1 MPRLSLYREKKSND
15 YRFFDRIIKE
25 QFTVGGTD
33 LYVHKYMGVKDQGP
47 SVDLTQPQRSILDP
61 TQIQDLLF
69 LENRDRNY
77 APDIYRLR
85 GHYNV
90 QNLDFDLS
98 QFGLFLNNDTIFITI
113 HYNEMIDLI
122 GRKLMVGD
130 VLELP
135 HLTDYHPLNELI
147 PTSLRRYY
155 QVTDG
160 NFASEGFSSTW
171 YAHLWRIKCEPLVDS
186 QEFSS
191 ILEQPLNKDNY
202 LGIWDRTKTYVPG
215 YVVTYGDKN
224 YVASSNVPI
233 GTPCTIYD
241 EVTKTYIINSPFWTL
256 DTADNLKDILSRYN
270 TNIAINNAALNEA
283 KRLLPK
289 SGYDNS
295 NLYVVSTDINDEPV
309 SASSI
314 VNLLGA
320 PVRPEGTIE
329 EIIARGQNYF
339 VVRIGAGAL
348 KSIWDMTADSDDTK
362 LAEFVR
368 MNLKVARTKP
378 ERTDSGSGKVKG
390 DLVLSVKALG
400 AVDGPYG
407 TVDNTYS
414 NADQD
419 PLMDGFTGTII
430 PDIMDYRADSDPR
443 FHFVARSS
451 PRSFGYTAGYM
462 AGDGSAPNG
471 VTTGAGISFPS
482 QPKLGDYFLRTDYL
496 PQLLFRWDGGLWV
509 KISENVRTGVGF
521 GDANNQSRLS
531 SFINNTNTTTL
542 TDGTTMPERQSLSQ
556 ILKIQTD

>member
-33 LYVHKYMGVKDQGP
+33 LYVHKYIGIKDQGP
-47 SVDLTQPQRSILDP
+47 SADLTQPQRSILDP

-77 APDIYRLR
+77 APDIYRIR

-202 LGIWDRTKTYVPG
+202 LGVWDRTKTYVPG

-224 YVASSNVPI
+224 YVAASTVPI

-241 EVTKTYIINSPFWTL
+241 DVTKTYIINSPFWTL

-270 TNIAINNAALNEA
+270 TNIAINDAALAEA
-283 KRLLPK
+283 RRLLPK
-289 SGYDNS
+289 SGYDNT
-295 NLYVVSTDINDEPV
+295 NLYVVATNSNDEPV
-309 SASSI
+309 STASI
-314 VNLLGA
+314 VNLKGS

-329 EIIARGQNYF
+329 EIVARGQNYF

-362 LAEFVR
+362 LAEFVKL
-368 MNLKVARTKP
+368 NLKVARTKP
-378 ERTDSGSGKVKG
+378 QKTDTGSGKVKG
-390 DLVLSVKALG
+390 DLILSVKALG
-400 AVDGPYG
+400 AIDGPYG

-451 PRSFGYTAGYM
+451 PRSFGYTDGYM
-462 AGDGSAPNG
+462 VGNGNAPNG
-471 VTTGAGISFPS
+471 VTTGAGITFPS
-482 QPKLGDYFLRTDYL
+482 LPKAGDYFLRTDYL
-496 PQLLFRWDGGLWV
+496 PQLLFRWDGNLWV

-521 GDANNQSRLS
+521 SDANNQSQLS
-531 SFINNTNTTTL
+531 GFINNTNTTTL
-542 TDGTTMPERQSLSQ
+542 SDGTEMPERQALSQ
-556 ILKIQTD
+556 ILKIQPD